1 MEPYTGFASV
11 YDLFMED
18 IPYEQWKVFIV
29 ERLEK
34 YGITEGLVLDLGCG
48 TGRMTRLLAQQGY
61 EMIGIDLSA
70 EMLSAAQRKQEMEET
85 EILYSCQSMQEFEL
99 YGTVR
104 AVVCCCDCVNYI
116 LEEEELAEVFRLV
129 NNYLDPGGIFIFDF
143 NTQYKYEQ
151 IGGQTFAE
159 NREEGSFI
167 WENYYDEESGI
178 NEYDLTLFIKQE
190 ERLYEKY
197 EETHLQ
203 RAYTLEQMKRLLELA
218 GMEYIDA
225 WSGYTDRVVD
235 QTSERICIAACERG
249 KQRVQPSSPGYMQ
262 ERETGGMAE

>member
-104 AVVCCCDCVNYI
+104 AVVCCCDCDYGSNW
-116 LEEEELAEVFRLV
+116 
-129 NNYLDPGGIFIFDF
+129 FIC
-143 NTQYKYEQ
+143 
-151 IGGQTFAE
+151 
-159 NREEGSFI
+159 SC
-167 WENYYDEESGI
+167 
-178 NEYDLTLFIKQE
+178 
-190 ERLYEKY
+190 
-197 EETHLQ
+197 
-203 RAYTLEQMKRLLELA
+203 KR
-218 GMEYIDA
+218 GN
-225 WSGYTDRVVD
+225 ST
-235 QTSERICIAACERG
+235 CF
-249 KQRVQPSSPGYMQ
+249 
-262 ERETGGMAE
+262 